1 MRFLS
6 FYFSQVDKNTVLK
19 EVRKILMSK
28 EVQDT
33 DIPEKI
39 LKENAEH
46 FAEYI
51 CLQFNEAISA
61 SKLPTSSK
69 FVNVT
74 HVFKRGSK
82 NQKDNHR
89 LISILPIVSKVF
101 EKLIYRQ
108 LSNYFDNTL
117 SKYQ

>member
-1 MRFLS
+1 MHFSS

-19 EVRKILMSK
+19 DVRILHMNK
-28 EVQDT
+28 AVQDT
-33 DIPEKI
+33 DITVKI

-51 CLQFNEAISA
+51 YLQFNEAVCA
-61 SKLPTSSK
+61 SKLPTSFK

-74 HVFKRGSK
+74 NVFKQGSI

-89 LISILPIVSKVF
+89 PISIQPIISKVF
-101 EKLIYRQ
+101 GRLI
-108 LSNYFDNTL
+108 
-117 SKYQ
+117 